1 MSEKAKYR
9 VLRLSHIHN
18 KLWEPGEEVE
28 YDGKPGSALE
38 PLNDAAIAAKDAA
51 TCKDLV
57 GNGISAGS
65 EIKEPGEEVDSDLA
79 ELQRQYEELFNKK
92 PHPASKADTLREK
105 IAEERT
111 RLGV

>member
-38 PLNDAAIAAKDAA
+38 PLNDAAIAAKEAA
-51 TCKDLV
+51 TGQALSV
-57 GNGISAGS
+57 AGGGIGLGVN
-65 EIKEPGEEVDSDLA
+65 EPGEEVESDLA

-92 PHPASKADTLREK
+92 PHPASKSETLREK
-105 IAEERT
+105 IAEERA

>member
-38 PLNDAAIAAKDAA
+38 PLNYAAIAAKEAA
-51 TCKDLV
+51 TGVVNVPTGGD
-57 GNGISAGS
+57 
-65 EIKEPGEEVDSDLA
+65 KEPGEEVDSDLA

-105 IAEERT
+105 IAEERA

>member
-38 PLNDAAIAAKDAA
+38 PLNDAAIAAKTAA
-51 TCKDLV
+51 NVQVLNAAS
-57 GNGISAGS
+57 GGAGL
-65 EIKEPGEEVDSDLA
+65 EDKKPGEEVDSDLA

-105 IAEERT
+105 IAEERI

>member
-38 PLNDAAIAAKDAA
+38 PLNDAAIAAKNAA
-51 TCKDLV
+51 TGQKLPVDGL
-57 GNGISAGS
+57 GTGG
-65 EIKEPGEEVDSDLA
+65 EMKKPGEEVNDDLA
-79 ELQRQYEELFNKK
+79 DLQQQYEELFGKK
-92 PHPASKADTLREK
+92 PHPASKAETLREK
-105 IAEERT
+105 IAEERS